1 MFGRFHMI
9 DDEHYFINVSPFF
22 KNIFAINIC
31 IERKMFGL
39 RDYDLMISQ
48 FGGHR

>member
-1 MFGRFHMI
+1 MMNITSLMFLLFLK
-9 DDEHYFINVSPFF
+9 NVG
-22 KNIFAINIC
+22 AINIC
-31 IERKMFGL
+31 IERNMFGL